1 VKPRNRLK
9 GFWLAVLALAGLAA
23 SALLWADDAGAFQG
37 QILMEYIG
45 QVINGAPTSASSNQF
60 GNLQGVAGVDP
71 SLQFTFYTQ
80 AMTVQAVSNGPLKI
94 VNRTGTTTIYLTST
108 AGDFSNP
115 DSFRPGAP
123 VQVST
128 LRQQVIVDTSSGAF
142 TVVNINTI
150 TTSAQFVS
158 GGNETQLGEV
168 GQSFQTRLS
177 GHLNA
182 PGCRRRVGSVVMQSE
197 TEAEPSFWT
206 RAVSPNVLA

>member
-1 VKPRNRLK
+1 MKPRISLK
-9 GFWLAVLALAGLAA
+9 GFWLAVLALAAVGV
-23 SALLWADDAGAFQG
+23 SVLLWADEAGAFQS
-37 QILMEYIG
+37 QILMEYVG
-45 QVINGAPTSASSNQF
+45 QVINGAPTPASSNQF

-80 AMTVQAVSNGPLKI
+80 AMTVKAVSNGPLKI
-94 VNRTGTTTIYLTST
+94 VDRTGTTTIYLAST
-108 AGDFSNP
+108 PGDFNNP
-115 DSFRPGAP
+115 DSFRSGTP

-142 TVVNINTI
+142 TVVNTNTI
-150 TTSAQFVS
+150 TTAAEFVS

-182 PGCRRRVGSVVMQSE
+182 PGMSPTGWFAGYAVG
-197 TEAEPSFWT
+197 
-206 RAVSPNVLA
+206 NKN